1 MLNNFIVAIVER
13 ILNTALKLDP
23 TLSDRLAPIAQ
34 QRLLIDI
41 RDWQQQF
48 LVVFTGQQLHLY
60 NTTEQQFDCMIS
72 ADIQTLLALK
82 NPAMLTQLI
91 RQDKLDLQGDL
102 HIAQGFSNAFAAL
115 DIDWPEHLSTYLG
128 DAPAQQIWQVLQ
140 QAKLQGQKTN
150 KQLATTLTTLCQDE
164 LKVTIHPLELEQ
176 FKQHTRQLKSHTAQ
190 LELRINQLLQAK

>member
-1 MLNNFIVAIVER
+1 MLNNFMVALVER
-13 ILNTALKLDP
+13 VLNTALKLDP
-23 TLSDRLAPIAQ
+23 TLSDRLSSISQ

-60 NTTEQQFDCMIS
+60 NTTETQYDCMIS
-72 ADIQTLLALK
+72 ADINTLMALK

-102 HIAQGFSNAFAAL
+102 NIAQGFSNAFAAL
-115 DIDWPEHLSTYLG
+115 NIDWPEHLSDYLG
-128 DAPAQQIWQVLQ
+128 DAAAQQLWKLVKQTQ
-140 QAKLQGQKTN
+140 QQSQKANKKLS
-150 KQLATTLTTLCQDE
+150 TTLTTLCQDE

-176 FKQHTRQLKSHTAQ
+176 FKQHTRQLKAHVAQ

>member
-1 MLNNFIVAIVER
+1 MVAVVER
-13 ILNTALKLDP
+13 ILNTALQLDP
-23 TLSDRLAPIAQ
+23 TLSDRLAPITQ
-34 QRLLIDI
+34 ERLLIEI

-60 NTTEQQFDCMIS
+60 NTSEAHFDCMIS
-72 ADIQTLLALK
+72 GDIQTLIALK

-102 HIAQGFSNAFAAL
+102 HIAQCFSNAFAAL
-115 DIDWPEHLSTYLG
+115 YIDWPEHLSGYIG
-128 DAPAQQIWQVLQ
+128 DAPAQQIWALLQ
-140 QAKLQGQKTN
+140 QAQQQGKKTS
-150 KQLATTLTTLCQDE
+150 KQLATTITALCQDE

-190 LELRINQLLQAK
+190 LELRINQLLLTK